1 MFIFVTVKDKT
12 FHNGK
17 TFQDNRQVSCWVK
30 RLMLLLPHAALLSKM
45 YLVKDTLKAF
55 GNVIVALH
63 NEFEGI
69 FFIYFKFTPV
79 FF

>member
-1 MFIFVTVKDKT
+1 MLGETINAVIAAHYTFIKNLF
-12 FHNGK
+12 
-17 TFQDNRQVSCWVK
+17 S
-30 RLMLLLPHAALLSKM
+30 
-45 YLVKDTLKAF
+45 KDTLKAF

>member
-1 MFIFVTVKDKT
+1 
-12 FHNGK
+12 
-17 TFQDNRQVSCWVK
+17 
-30 RLMLLLPHAALLSKM
+30 MLLLPHAALLSKM